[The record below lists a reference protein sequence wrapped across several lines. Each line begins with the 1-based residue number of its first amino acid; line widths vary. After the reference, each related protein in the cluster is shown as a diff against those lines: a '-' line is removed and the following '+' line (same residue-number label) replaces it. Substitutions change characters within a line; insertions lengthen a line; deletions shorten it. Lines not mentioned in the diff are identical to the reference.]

1 LLVTCHSSLVTAL
14 AFCLL
19 LAGCS
24 EFERTAYRT
33 LAVTKAEY
41 ETIQSRVAEA
51 AAHGLISEEQ
61 WNRFSAEGHRFI
73 AAHNAAVDAFEL
85 WSRVKSQPNEA
96 RVAALLEILPRLVRE
111 LNSLA
116 ESLAEKP
123 ESEATERNDITLSL
137 RSHREEEKSQTLNPK
152 QIPMTQIPNPKL
164 NHRRC
169 SRFGFWIWNFEFV

>member
-1 LLVTCHSSLVTAL
+1 M
-14 AFCLL
+14 

-41 ETIQSRVAEA
+41 ETLQSSVAEA

-61 WNRFSAEGHRFI
+61 WNRFSAGGHRFI

-85 WSRVKSQPNEA
+85 WSRVQSPPNQA

-111 LNSLA
+111 LNGLA
-116 ESLAEKP
+116 ESF
-123 ESEATERNDITLSL
+123 ESEPRPSGSGQARDAGLGIRDSAFS
-137 RSHREEEKSQTLNPK
+137 RIASPDSR
-152 QIPMTQIPNPKL
+152 IPGPL
-164 NHRRC
+164 AYARG
-169 SRFGFWIWNFEFV
+169 SD